1 MKRLLVV
8 LLVIAAVLVP
18 VLAMGGTASAC
29 TEGLTPGYWKNR
41 GANSWPAYAHGSDF
55 DTAFGLVGNPTGTL
69 TLWQALTTGGGGFN
83 ALNRHAVAA
92 LLNAYDDDLDYYA
105 PSWVRGI
112 VQDAYENPG
121 DWEVYKNQLQ
131 DANEMGVAD
140 D

>member
-1 MKRLLVV
+1 MKRLLAVIV
-8 LLVIAAVLVP
+8 VIAAVVP
-18 VLAMGGTASAC
+18 VLALTATASAC
-29 TEGLTPGYWKNR
+29 TEGLTPGFWKNR
-41 GANSWPAYAHGSDF
+41 GADSWSAYAHGSDF
-55 DTAFGLVGNPTGTL
+55 DTAFGLPAGTTGGL
-69 TLWQALTTGGGGFN
+69 TLWQALTTGGGGFK

-92 LLNAYDDDLDYYA
+92 LLNAYDDDLDYYS

-121 DWEVYKNQLQ
+121 DWESYKNQLQ